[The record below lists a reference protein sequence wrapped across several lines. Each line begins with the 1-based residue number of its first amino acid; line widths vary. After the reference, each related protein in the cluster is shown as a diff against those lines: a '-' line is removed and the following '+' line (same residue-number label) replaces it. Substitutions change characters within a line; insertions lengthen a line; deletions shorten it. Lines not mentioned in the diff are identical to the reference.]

1 MMFIFIAKFHSIAS
15 YSWQLVFT
23 ATSAQAVTQ
32 SAEAQEELHQSRL
45 FNALQKSVLHNWFT
59 TYNSKLQ

>member
-45 FNALQKSVLHNWFT
+45 FNALPKSVLHN
-59 TYNSKLQ
+59 